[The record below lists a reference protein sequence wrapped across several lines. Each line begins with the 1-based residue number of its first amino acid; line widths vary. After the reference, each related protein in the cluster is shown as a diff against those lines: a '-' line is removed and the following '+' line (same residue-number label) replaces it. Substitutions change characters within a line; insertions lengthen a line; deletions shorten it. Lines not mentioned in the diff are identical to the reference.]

1 MAQFKAKRA
10 WITGASSGIGA
21 ATALTLAERGAEVV
35 LSARRLDRLES
46 LAAKI
51 RQTGGKAM
59 VRELNVADRAA
70 VQTLGRELEG
80 SGGVDILVNNAGLMP
95 LSPLLKGRVDEWDA
109 IVDIN
114 IKGLLY
120 VTHAVL
126 PGMIARRHGHIVN
139 IGSVAGQLTFPGG
152 AVYCASKFA
161 VRAISDALRKEVLS
175 YDIRVTDIQ
184 PGAVDTELINS
195 VKDPEIKQALTSEGS
210 FFGPDARMLQAQ
222 DIANAIL
229 YALSQ
234 PLRMNVCEL
243 LVRPLS
249 QEF

>member
-1 MAQFKAKRA
+1 MAQFKGKRA

-21 ATALTLAERGAEVV
+21 ATALTLAERRAEVV

-70 VQTLGRELEG
+70 VQTLGRELEA

-152 AVYCASKFA
+152 AVYCDSKFA

-184 PGAVDTELINS
+184 SGAVDTELIDS
-195 VKDPEIKQALTSEGS
+195 VKDPEIKQAPTSEGS